1 MQKCKVGELGSMKE
15 TYQVVKKG
23 KLKIK
28 DFPNIQCANIS
39 KGKENIRA
47 VSTEAFFA
55 VVGFNSPQSG
65 LKTCHELLT
74 HRNIADETAN
84 ALDERLAIPFVA
96 IDNRL
101 EVRYYDSALLVDF
114 ANEIINLNAQG
125 VLDESWRDIALRCRH
140 FIQAS
145 AKVGVA
151 SLIDE
156 ATGYAKLKADYE
168 YRQMFEKYISDTKSS
183 WMLEFK
189 EPFFNGIYKIYNLQ
203 RVGRNHPSFFGI
215 FILKYIYYPL
225 AGSNGL
231 ILKKLDEKDP
241 YVSHKGRS
249 CRLHQY
255 LSEELGKPALRDQL
269 VEVTTLL
276 KISKDKTQFKRM
288 FMELHP
294 KIGDQLEL
302 DFGDDEI

>member
-1 MQKCKVGELGSMKE
+1 MNSKYQMIKKGEL
-15 TYQVVKKG
+15 
-23 KLKIK
+23 KING
-28 DFPNIQCANIS
+28 FPNIACANIG

-47 VSTEAFFA
+47 VSAKAFFA
-55 VVGFNSPQSG
+55 VAGFRSPRSG
-65 LKTCHELLT
+65 LDVCHDLLT
-74 HRNIADETAN
+74 HRNVICEVTC
-84 ALDERLAIPFVA
+84 ALDKQLSSPFTVLYEG
-96 IDNRL
+96 L
-101 EVRYYDSALLVDF
+101 EEHYYDSALLVDF

-125 VLDESWRDIALRCRH
+125 VLDESWRDNALRCRH

-145 AKVGVA
+145 AKIGVS

-189 EPFFNGIYKIYNLQ
+189 EPFFNGIYKIYNL
-203 RVGRNHPSFFGI
+203 RRIGRNHPSFFGT

-276 KISKDKTQFKRM
+276 KVSRDKDWFKRM